1 MLELSDYVEVLKR
14 RKWILVIWLVVGL
27 LGAGI
32 TFLVMPK
39 VYRSNTLI
47 LVESQ
52 KVPTDYIKPM
62 AVDSI
67 ESRIITIQQQILS
80 RTLLQKIIEEYTLYP
95 DELRRQAIDDV
106 IDMMRRDIKITT
118 VDDRFHRNIQAFTI
132 SYDGEDPMLVMQVT
146 NKLAAL
152 FIGENLKVREQL
164 VEGTTEFLDQELRRV
179 KEKLDLQEAEISRY
193 KQKYVGQLPQQSETL
208 LRTLDRLNME
218 LQTQTDMLRML
229 NERRDIMRDALESSV
244 GNPGGVVHISPKG
257 RLRQLKEQLSQMLA
271 EYKESYPDV
280 ARIRREI
287 TDLEVRLARGRLPKT
302 WMRISW

>member
-1 MLELSDYVEVLKR
+1 MLELSDYLEVLKR

-80 RTLLQKIIEEYTLYP
+80 RTLLQKIIEEYSLYP
-95 DELRRQAIDDV
+95 DELRRQPIEDV
-106 IDMMRRDIKITT
+106 IELMRRDIKITT
-118 VDDRFHRNIQAFTI
+118 VDDRMHRNIQAFTI
-132 SYDGEDPMLVMQVT
+132 SYDGYDPLLVMQVT
-146 NKLAAL
+146 NKLAAM

-164 VEGTTEFLDQELRRV
+164 V
-179 KEKLDLQEAEISRY
+179 
-193 KQKYVGQLPQQSETL
+193 
-208 LRTLDRLNME
+208 
-218 LQTQTDMLRML
+218 
-229 NERRDIMRDALESSV
+229 
-244 GNPGGVVHISPKG
+244 
-257 RLRQLKEQLSQMLA
+257 
-271 EYKESYPDV
+271 
-280 ARIRREI
+280 
-287 TDLEVRLARGRLPKT
+287 
-302 WMRISW
+302 